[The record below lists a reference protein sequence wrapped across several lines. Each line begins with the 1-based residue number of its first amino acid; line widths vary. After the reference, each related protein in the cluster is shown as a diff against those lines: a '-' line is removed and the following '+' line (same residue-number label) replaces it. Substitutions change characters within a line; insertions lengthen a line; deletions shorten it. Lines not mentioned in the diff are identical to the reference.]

1 MVRGG
6 RVLHAADGR
15 VVLQAPGG
23 QLLTLDSSNLAL
35 RPGDLVELGDAG
47 DMTRVH
53 VHPTGEY
60 PAEAGPDRRLHLPET
75 WPRLAAR
82 ARVLGAIR
90 GFFADADFL
99 EVETPTVVRSP
110 GTEVHLAPT
119 SVQQQQAPGVPLEER
134 FLITSPEYHM
144 KRLLA
149 AGAPPIFQLCKT
161 FRDGERGHLHRPE
174 FTMLEWYRP
183 WATLR
188 AILQDCEALLTH
200 LVPGESLT
208 YQGQTLALTPP
219 WPRSSFLDLLRD
231 RGGVQSPE
239 RLTADE
245 QLAAFVERVERTLG
259 QTHPEFVVD
268 YPISMASL
276 AQPCAHDPSV
286 AERAELYVA
295 GLEIANAFG
304 ELVDAGVQRTRC
316 QADNAERRE
325 QGLRELPLDE
335 AFLGALNEGM
345 PPSGGIALGVDRLVM
360 LLTDA
365 PKIDDVLAF

>member
-1 MVRGG
+1 MEEHLEAVAVGDQY
-6 RVLHAADGR
+6 LH
-15 VVLQAPGG
+15 
-23 QLLTLDSSNLAL
+23 TS
-35 RPGDLVELGDAG
+35 
-47 DMTRVH
+47 
-53 VHPTGEY
+53 
-60 PAEAGPDRRLHLPET
+60 PEF
-75 WPRLAAR
+75 AMK
-82 ARVLGAIR
+82 RVLGEGLCRIYQIGPSYR
-90 GFFADADFL
+90 DE
-99 EVETPTVVRSP
+99 EV
-110 GTEVHLAPT
+110 GVHH
-119 SVQQQQAPGVPLEER
+119 SR
-134 FLITSPEYHM
+134 
-144 KRLLA
+144 
-149 AGAPPIFQLCKT
+149 
-161 FRDGERGHLHRPE
+161 E